1 MRLAPPVP
9 GRARRGA
16 AIVELAILVP
26 LLVFLFV
33 IGTDFARSFYYS
45 LTVANGARN
54 GALYGATDAD
64 HAADSAGIRAAAL
77 TDLGD
82 LTPTPDV
89 SSTTLTDAAG
99 NQYIKV
105 TVTYAFSTITNY
117 PGVPSSFN
125 ITQICQMRVQP
136 MTPKAG
142 TY

>member
-9 GRARRGA
+9 RRERRGA

-54 GALYGATDAD
+54 GALYGATDPD

-82 LTPTPDV
+82 LTPTPNVD
-89 SSTTLTDAAG
+89 STTLSDASG
-99 NQYIKV
+99 NQYVKV
-105 TVTYAFSTITNY
+105 TVTYTFSTITNY
-117 PGVPSSFN
+117 PGIPSSFS
-125 ITQICQMRVQP
+125 ITQICQMRIQP